1 MRDNIDL
8 EYFKNRLEERLKDI
22 TDAKKMVS
30 PLGVGPVARWPP
42 VSHGCHAAA
51 GHDPGGGAA

>member
-22 TDAKKMVS
+22 TDAKRGS
-30 PLGVGPVARWPP
+30 APWSWTSRAW
-42 VSHGCHAAA
+42 AACLA
-51 GHDPGGGAA
+51 WMPCSSRP